1 MASKKLGKDEILA
14 AFFDEGTYT
23 GLFADGAVKAAYGCA
38 GGQPVYAVCQCGEAV
53 CAKELDKT
61 AAVLEMA
68 AKTGTPVVTFYDCAG
83 AKLEEGLDL
92 LAANNKLAGAIANI
106 SGVVPQVAVVL
117 GVCGGSAALNAVC
130 ADLCVMAK
138 DAQLFLTAPFTSD
151 AAGDK
156 VENAGSAELAAKA
169 GVASILAEDAADAV
183 AKAAQLIALLPSN
196 NLAGPALF
204 DVQAP
209 KANFPSQYKAA
220 DAAAALADEG
230 SLVEL
235 FGGFGKNVYTALA
248 AVNGSAVGIAATEAS
263 GLCHNCVVKLSRF
276 VRLCDAFSIPVVTVV
291 NTNGFVPSVSDDVA
305 GGIREAARLCATYA
319 DATTAKVA
327 VVAGKAVGPV
337 YTALASADVTIALPG
352 AVIAPVAPETAVTI
366 LYKDEIDAAES
377 IPAATKAKAAEY
389 VKNVCGAEAA
399 VAAGLATMA
408 VKADEVRGAVASALD
423 MTASKRVQRLPKK
436 HGNMAL

>member
-117 GVCGGSAALNAVC
+117 GVCGGSAALNAAC

-169 GVASILAEDAADAV
+169 GV
-183 AKAAQLIALLPSN
+183 LPFWRKT
-196 NLAGPALF
+196 P
-204 DVQAP
+204 P
-209 KANFPSQYKAA
+209 MPW
-220 DAAAALADEG
+220 
-230 SLVEL
+230 
-235 FGGFGKNVYTALA
+235 
-248 AVNGSAVGIAATEAS
+248 
-263 GLCHNCVVKLSRF
+263 
-276 VRLCDAFSIPVVTVV
+276 
-291 NTNGFVPSVSDDVA
+291 
-305 GGIREAARLCATYA
+305 
-319 DATTAKVA
+319 
-327 VVAGKAVGPV
+327 
-337 YTALASADVTIALPG
+337 
-352 AVIAPVAPETAVTI
+352 
-366 LYKDEIDAAES
+366 
-377 IPAATKAKAAEY
+377 
-389 VKNVCGAEAA
+389 
-399 VAAGLATMA
+399 
-408 VKADEVRGAVASALD
+408 
-423 MTASKRVQRLPKK
+423 QRLPS
-436 HGNMAL
+436 

>member
-117 GVCGGSAALNAVC
+117 GVCGGSAALNAAC

-156 VENAGSAELAAKA
+156 VENA
-169 GVASILAEDAADAV
+169 
-183 AKAAQLIALLPSN
+183 
-196 NLAGPALF
+196 
-204 DVQAP
+204 
-209 KANFPSQYKAA
+209 
-220 DAAAALADEG
+220 
-230 SLVEL
+230 
-235 FGGFGKNVYTALA
+235 
-248 AVNGSAVGIAATEAS
+248 GSAVGIAATEAS

-389 VKNVCGAEAA
+389 VKDVCGAEAA

>member
-1 MASKKLGKDEILA
+1 M
-14 AFFDEGTYT
+14 
-23 GLFADGAVKAAYGCA
+23 
-38 GGQPVYAVCQCGEAV
+38 
-53 CAKELDKT
+53 
-61 AAVLEMA
+61 
-68 AKTGTPVVTFYDCAG
+68 
-83 AKLEEGLDL
+83 
-92 LAANNKLAGAIANI
+92 
-106 SGVVPQVAVVL
+106 
-117 GVCGGSAALNAVC
+117 
-130 ADLCVMAK
+130 
-138 DAQLFLTAPFTSD
+138 
-151 AAGDK
+151 
-156 VENAGSAELAAKA
+156 
-169 GVASILAEDAADAV
+169 
-183 AKAAQLIALLPSN
+183 
-196 NLAGPALF
+196 
-204 DVQAP
+204 QAP
-209 KANFPSQYKAA
+209 KANFPAQYKAA
-220 DAAAALADEG
+220 DAAATLADEG

-408 VKADEVRGAVASALD
+408 VKADEVRGAVVSALD